1 MCGIIAI
8 ARQKSS
14 RIPPSAEGVIQS
26 AELSNLGRIQ
36 SHEDILRCVQKLLK
50 IKELIS
56 GAAGINTLITDPQF
70 RGYLQGIC
78 STLSED
84 LENFESELVKTGMD
98 SQKLE
103 VINTDL
109 IKLKDLLWH
118 IESDRIIVSQSV
130 EELLGGRKGDRFIEI
145 LLTVQQVLTGLDRL
159 EVRGRDS
166 AGIHLMIQNHGL
178 DLENLG
184 IRQEIANR
192 ADDLNYKS
200 GSVRILDGA
209 LSFVYKVASEIGEL
223 GDNTKE
229 LRKLI
234 LSDDLFYRALENEN
248 VTAVAIGHSRWAS
261 VGIISEPNTHPMNSE
276 LLKSEDSPFVVAA
289 ANGDVDNFADLK
301 RVRNLQIP
309 KLITSDSK
317 VIPAII
323 SNELSSQHGSPS
335 DLEAFRQTV
344 QNLDGSIA
352 IIANTGLQP
361 EKLYMALR
369 GSGQGLYVGLSD
381 EAYVVASEP
390 YGLVETADSYLRLNG
405 EILPNRN
412 VSVSGPGEIVSV
424 SLNEPVSVDSLQRIA
439 YDGTPL
445 PIEDNE
451 FTQAE
456 ITTRDIDRRNFP
468 HFLLKE
474 IFESPDS
481 FEKTLRGNL
490 LNDNG
495 SFRVAHSEI
504 EFPNSIREKLEDH
517 TIDKIYIIGQGT
529 AAVAGQALG
538 QYLSEETEISV
549 ESIPSTELSGFKL
562 STDMSN
568 VLVVAISQSGTTTD
582 TNRTVDL
589 VRGRGAAVIAIVNR
603 RNSDLSQ
610 KADGV
615 IYTSDGRDIEMS
627 VASTK
632 AFYSQIAASFLLG
645 ISIRDQVMGEP
656 NNSVN
661 QENRQTLLHEL
672 NELPK
677 KMIAVLQQQD
687 RIRDIAF
694 ELAPSRRYWAIVGN
708 GLNMVAAREI
718 RIKLSELCYKSIAA
732 DFTEDKKHIDLSAEP
747 LVLICATGLNDSM
760 QSDVAKEV
768 AIYKAHKA
776 APIVITD
783 SGNAYPD
790 AHRVIV
796 VPETH
801 QRISFILATMVGHL
815 FGYEAALSIDALA
828 LPFRQTRSAI
838 ERTLS
843 GDPNITS
850 QELLESIAEP
860 LQSITKAFFD
870 GLRSGF
876 YNGSLEASTA
886 TRISMLYRYAL
897 GTIPLDSYQIDTGK
911 VGTPAT
917 LLEDL
922 NAALTIGIEE
932 LTRPIDAIKHQAK
945 TVTVGISRSDEEL
958 IQLNLVTSM
967 LEAGTPRERISYKNL
982 RYLAALDATIK
993 SISGFIRYAVE
1004 GDVQSSTAQVHVID
1018 RGGIAYDLIS
1028 RTDRDPKL
1036 KGSKHLVASQQEVTI
1051 TRGRH
1056 DQRIIILVPE
1066 IKDKETVGITLLHV
1080 ELESHLS
1087 EQAARHV
1094 MEGYKD
1100 RFTAISDYV
1109 TETEPT
1115 FRADILASIPVADLL
1130 IAPIEELL
1138 SYWSHD

>member
-1 MCGIIAI
+1 MCI
-8 ARQKSS
+8 R
-14 RIPPSAEGVIQS
+14 
-26 AELSNLGRIQ
+26 
-36 SHEDILRCVQKLLK
+36 
-50 IKELIS
+50 
-56 GAAGINTLITDPQF
+56 
-70 RGYLQGIC
+70 
-78 STLSED
+78 
-84 LENFESELVKTGMD
+84 D
-98 SQKLE
+98 S
-103 VINTDL
+103 
-109 IKLKDLLWH
+109 LWH

-424 SLNEPVSVDSLQRIA
+424 SLNDPVSVDSLQRIA

-538 QYLSEETEISV
+538 QYPVS
-549 ESIPSTELSGFKL
+549 
-562 STDMSN
+562 
-568 VLVVAISQSGTTTD
+568 
-582 TNRTVDL
+582 
-589 VRGRGAAVIAIVNR
+589 
-603 RNSDLSQ
+603 
-610 KADGV
+610 
-615 IYTSDGRDIEMS
+615 YTHLTLP
-627 VASTK
+627 TK
-632 AFYSQIAASFLLG
+632 A
-645 ISIRDQVMGEP
+645 
-656 NNSVN
+656 
-661 QENRQTLLHEL
+661 
-672 NELPK
+672 
-677 KMIAVLQQQD
+677 
-687 RIRDIAF
+687 
-694 ELAPSRRYWAIVGN
+694 
-708 GLNMVAAREI
+708 
-718 RIKLSELCYKSIAA
+718 
-732 DFTEDKKHIDLSAEP
+732 
-747 LVLICATGLNDSM
+747 
-760 QSDVAKEV
+760 
-768 AIYKAHKA
+768 
-776 APIVITD
+776 
-783 SGNAYPD
+783 
-790 AHRVIV
+790 
-796 VPETH
+796 
-801 QRISFILATMVGHL
+801 
-815 FGYEAALSIDALA
+815 
-828 LPFRQTRSAI
+828 
-838 ERTLS
+838 
-843 GDPNITS
+843 
-850 QELLESIAEP
+850 
-860 LQSITKAFFD
+860 
-870 GLRSGF
+870 
-876 YNGSLEASTA
+876 
-886 TRISMLYRYAL
+886 
-897 GTIPLDSYQIDTGK
+897 
-911 VGTPAT
+911 
-917 LLEDL
+917 
-922 NAALTIGIEE
+922 
-932 LTRPIDAIKHQAK
+932 
-945 TVTVGISRSDEEL
+945 
-958 IQLNLVTSM
+958 
-967 LEAGTPRERISYKNL
+967 
-982 RYLAALDATIK
+982 
-993 SISGFIRYAVE
+993 
-1004 GDVQSSTAQVHVID
+1004 
-1018 RGGIAYDLIS
+1018 
-1028 RTDRDPKL
+1028 
-1036 KGSKHLVASQQEVTI
+1036 
-1051 TRGRH
+1051 
-1056 DQRIIILVPE
+1056 
-1066 IKDKETVGITLLHV
+1066 
-1080 ELESHLS
+1080 
-1087 EQAARHV
+1087 
-1094 MEGYKD
+1094 
-1100 RFTAISDYV
+1100 
-1109 TETEPT
+1109 
-1115 FRADILASIPVADLL
+1115 
-1130 IAPIEELL
+1130 
-1138 SYWSHD
+1138 